1 MNSTL
6 LPFINTNPNNHQQN
20 NKNQINSANEL
31 QTNQKNTLQN
41 KKLFRFASLANLNL
55 SPSQDHQSVARRS
68 TTTPTTLSEL
78 TAPTSARSSKSF
90 DSSTH
95 KPTHHD
101 PTGNGFR
108 NPWPSAAH
116 QPSNSL
122 LNTFLTRGLPLELAR
137 KPESESSLRP
147 TTCVPAQLDLY
158 DGFMPSDW
166 KTRRSNK
173 LIATWL
179 GHAGCLVQLP
189 TTSSHS
195 HSKRPFRALFDP
207 MFSARAGPSAYTG
220 PKRLIGSPCRI
231 SDLPIVDVC
240 CISHSHYDHLDYE
253 TVKELIKLQ
262 PHLKFYVPLG
272 LKAWFST
279 TPVPVKQVIEMDWW
293 DSQFFLSLSPFDE
306 IISSGSSDQ
315 KLSTVRIN
323 CVPAQHSS
331 GRSLLDQNTSL
342 WCGWVIEQMGE
353 DKLSSSEEEEQGNPK
368 NLTPQ
373 RSSVYFAG
381 DTGYRNSLNPDLCCP
396 AFCEIGEKY
405 GPIDFSMIPIW
416 RGGSLSFIS
425 WAGLRLADDS
435 LLATHHASPIDAVKI
450 HQEVKSSHSI
460 AIHHGCFVGSS
471 QESFDAL
478 QELDKARKEL
488 GVGDWMEKGG
498 FGAIDVGVTVEI
510 DV

>member
-1 MNSTL
+1 
-6 LPFINTNPNNHQQN
+6 
-20 NKNQINSANEL
+20 K
-31 QTNQKNTLQN
+31 
-41 KKLFRFASLANLNL
+41 
-55 SPSQDHQSVARRS
+55 PS
-68 TTTPTTLSEL
+68 
-78 TAPTSARSSKSF
+78 
-90 DSSTH
+90 
-95 KPTHHD
+95 HHD

-108 NPWPSAAH
+108 NPWPSATQ

-122 LNTFLTRGLPLELAR
+122 FNTFLTRGLPLELAR
-137 KPESESSLRP
+137 KPELESTLHP
-147 TTCVPAQLDLY
+147 TVCVPAQLDLY
-158 DGFMPSDW
+158 DGFMPQDW

-189 TTSSHS
+189 TSSSTSQSN
-195 HSKRPFRALFDP
+195 RPFRALFDP
-207 MFSARAGPSAYTG
+207 MFSARAGPSTFTG

-279 TPVPVKQVIEMDWW
+279 TSVPVGQVIEMDWW
-293 DSQFFLSLSPFDE
+293 DSQFFSSLSPFDE
-306 IISSGSSDQ
+306 IISGGSGDQ
-315 KLSTVRIN
+315 KSLPVRIN

-342 WCGWVIEQMGE
+342 WCGWVIEQVE
-353 DKLSSSEEEEQGNPK
+353 PARK
-368 NLTPQ
+368 

-396 AFCEIGEKY
+396 AFCEIGERY

-478 QELDKARKEL
+478 QELENARNQL
-488 GVGDWMEKGG
+488 GVGDWMEKSG
-498 FGAIDVGVTVEI
+498 FGAIDVGV
-510 DV
+510 